1 MQPMIDQEYMNK
13 KNNKM
18 KKISTKIINNLKV
31 NIYKQFNIT
40 SINLLTV
47 NLENGSD
54 PVGPDDNI
62 FSVYEINFKYQ
73 STH

>member
-47 NLENGSD
+47 NLDNGSD

-62 FSVYEINFKYQ
+62 FSVYERNFKYQ